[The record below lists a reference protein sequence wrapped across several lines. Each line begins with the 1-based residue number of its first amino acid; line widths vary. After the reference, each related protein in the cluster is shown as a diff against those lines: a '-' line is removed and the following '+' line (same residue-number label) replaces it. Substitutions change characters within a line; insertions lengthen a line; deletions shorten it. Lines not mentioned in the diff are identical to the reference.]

1 MGASSTLPTPAT
13 ALEALLCDVP
23 DQVAGR
29 RLQLGHTA
37 QHPAAQRVSTLD
49 RDGVLTIDINEPL
62 YRMQAPNSSV
72 AFGQIVCT
80 ADAFD
85 EVEAV
90 RFNLEGVTRAA
101 PMGDGESSSDLLA
114 CAAYANLVEAAATG

>member
-1 MGASSTLPTPAT
+1 
-13 ALEALLCDVP
+13 
-23 DQVAGR
+23 
-29 RLQLGHTA
+29 
-37 QHPAAQRVSTLD
+37 
-49 RDGVLTIDINEPL
+49 
-62 YRMQAPNSSV
+62 MQAPNSSV

-101 PMGDGESSSDLLA
+101 PMGDGESSNDPLA
-114 CAAYANLVEAAATG
+114 CAAYANLVEAATS